1 MWSRIVPQRSSLQS
15 LWGEALRD
23 DTKNGCDWET
33 NNNVAESEEANP
45 SSIEEVNSLGTIVCE
60 SMFIAIYT
68 TQKIQLNMQETGAGS
83 LYKLYCSSTL
93 FWEINHDNRPIVL
106 YIRDGYHEP
115 ITNFFAE
122 NNVGAR
128 ISNKLKLSPFL
139 LSSGEV
145 IFGTW
150 KPS

>member
-1 MWSRIVPQRSSLQS
+1 
-15 LWGEALRD
+15 
-23 DTKNGCDWET
+23 
-33 NNNVAESEEANP
+33 
-45 SSIEEVNSLGTIVCE
+45 
-60 SMFIAIYT
+60 MFIAIYT
-68 TQKIQLNMQETGAGS
+68 AQKIQLNMQETGAGS

-128 ISNKLKLSPFL
+128 ISNKLKLSPFFIEFWWGDIRNL
-139 LSSGEV
+139 KTVLNGAKFLFKALSDSCYRKEAAMSTSAKEKVTFV
-145 IFGTW
+145 IKNTGIVPW
-150 KPS
+150 GL

>member
-1 MWSRIVPQRSSLQS
+1 
-15 LWGEALRD
+15 
-23 DTKNGCDWET
+23 
-33 NNNVAESEEANP
+33 
-45 SSIEEVNSLGTIVCE
+45 
-60 SMFIAIYT
+60 MFIAIYT
-68 TQKIQLNMQETGAGS
+68 TQKIQLNVQETGAGS